1 MVKKD
6 KGGPGALSPAQ
17 RKRDKLPC
25 LAMSKENFRLP
36 VCLRRAGLKTVNG
49 LAVPVKRMPL
59 DLNLGAEKLD
69 ICGSDSAADVSAV
82 GRGLPSSELGFKGS
96 STESSA
102 GIAVDA
108 ASGRAVQ
115 SAKSKGVVQKRGVR
129 WGPFLLSPIV
139 PQGGQT
145 GWGAI
150 CGLHHNRGDG
160 SGSRCKKALSM
171 GRLSHSACILR
182 LKRWLLAGLND
193 AELSVQNARSDHVAM
208 GGPGL
213 QAFAE
218 EGPSEEE
225 MDEKIRQYTA
235 SSL

>member
-1 MVKKD
+1 MVQKD

-115 SAKSKGVVQKRGVR
+115 SAKSKRVVQKRGVR
-129 WGPFLLSPIV
+129 CNGTLLAV
-139 PQGGQT
+139 AHCAARRT
-145 GWGAI
+145 
-150 CGLHHNRGDG
+150 NRVG
-160 SGSRCKKALSM
+160 S
-171 GRLSHSACILR
+171 HLR
-182 LKRWLLAGLND
+182 LAPQQRRWKWL
-193 AELSVQNARSDHVAM
+193 EVQESFEH
-208 GGPGL
+208 GPVEPERL
-213 QAFAE
+213 HITIE
-218 EGPSEEE
+218 
-225 MDEKIRQYTA
+225 TVA
-235 SSL
+235 SSRAQ

>member
-1 MVKKD
+1 
-6 KGGPGALSPAQ
+6 
-17 RKRDKLPC
+17 
-25 LAMSKENFRLP
+25 
-36 VCLRRAGLKTVNG
+36 
-49 LAVPVKRMPL
+49 MPL

-115 SAKSKGVVQKRGVR
+115 SAKSKRVVQKRGVR

-208 GGPGL
+208 IGHGRTWLTSFCRRPLRRRDGRENSTIYCL
-213 QAFAE
+213 
-218 EGPSEEE
+218 
-225 MDEKIRQYTA
+225 K
-235 SSL
+235 SLSPLKWLSAL

>member
-115 SAKSKGVVQKRGVR
+115 SAKLKRVVQKRGGSLGDPCCCR
-129 WGPFLLSPIV
+129 PLCRKEDKPGGEPF
-139 PQGGQT
+139 
-145 GWGAI
+145 A
-150 CGLHHNRGDG
+150 
-160 SGSRCKKALSM
+160 
-171 GRLSHSACILR
+171 ACTTT
-182 LKRWLLAGLND
+182 
-193 AELSVQNARSDHVAM
+193 
-208 GGPGL
+208 
-213 QAFAE
+213 
-218 EGPSEEE
+218 EE
-225 MDEKIRQYTA
+225 MEVARGARK
-235 SSL
+235 L